1 MGWYYNEFDDDYDD
15 DDFTLADYKT
25 PTDAIVIRGP
35 VRAESK
41 RGDIGREWWG
51 RQWVEV
57 MEHLGMGGR
66 LDRGKRYARNGSVS
80 SLEISHGMV
89 YADVSG
95 SYGRQYRTAIELR
108 ILDDKQWQQAFDS
121 LSEQAIYA
129 AKLLAG
135 EMPGD
140 IEAVFQHTKLSLFP
154 QRKKDINFVC
164 SCPDWGDPCKHAAAI
179 YYLVAEQLDADP
191 FILFHLRGR
200 SRDSVMQALQG
211 YGLLPAD
218 DDTVSE
224 QYNPSLSVNSFWDA
238 PDMKLVGQMPVRGTE
253 PITLR
258 QLGRP
263 PGNVEKELRQ
273 LYSEISH
280 EAARWLGFE

>member
-1 MGWYYNEFDDDYDD
+1 MSWYDNDYEDDSTLTDYE
-15 DDFTLADYKT
+15 T
-25 PTDAIVIRGP
+25 PTDAIIIHGP

-66 LDRGKRYARNGSVS
+66 LDRGKRYARNGSVL

-89 YADVSG
+89 YADVQG

-108 ILDDKQWQQAFDS
+108 ALDDKQWQQAFDS

-140 IEAVFQHTKLSLFP
+140 IEVVFQHTGLSLFP
-154 QRKKDINFVC
+154 QRKQDIDFTC
-164 SCPDWGDPCKHAAAI
+164 SCPDWGDPCKHAAAV
-179 YYLVAEQLDADP
+179 YYLIAEQLDADP

-200 SRDSVMQALQG
+200 SRDAIMQALQD
-211 YGLLPAD
+211 YDLTLLDEEMDA
-218 DDTVSE
+218 E
-224 QYNPSLSVNSFWDA
+224 KYNPSLNVSDFWDA
-238 PDMKLVGQMPVRGTE
+238 PDVNLVGQMPVRGE
-253 PITLR
+253 DPIALR
-258 QLGRP
+258 QLGSP
-263 PGNVEKELRQ
+263 PGNIEKDLKK
-273 LYSEISH
+273 LYAEISQQ
-280 EAARWLGFE
+280 AARWLGLE